1 MSNFLEYLSIYHKD
15 TATQQHACGPILT
28 NTLAFI
34 VKDTA
39 MSTTLLACGLILT
52 NTSAFTKRDTSTSAT
67 NYAHGPI
74 LVNTS
79 TCCWGFCHVS
89 KVCGKRQRSRNKH
102 FNLATSSNQLRR
114 KASKFT
120 NKSLKAINSC
130 QNSVRAVKKPTKP
143 KFNGKRPRSPKAG
156 ADSFSGPKKAREL
169 IKDREKPA
177 LISENRKNTLRS
189 KD

>member
-130 QNSVRAVKKPTKP
+130 QNSVRAVKKPTNPNLTGSDLEALKQEQIVFRVP
-143 KFNGKRPRSPKAG
+143 KRLENSSKTGKS
-156 ADSFSGPKKAREL
+156 
-169 IKDREKPA
+169 
-177 LISENRKNTLRS
+177 
-189 KD
+189 